1 VAGLSSPSADHP
13 NALLLRRAHAAFASG
28 DTEAIGQLFAPDI
41 VSVIPGRSSVSG
53 TERGIGNVLANA
65 AAIMERTNGTYRADA
80 IDYLGTDRHAVAL
93 TRLTAE
99 RDGVKLDI
107 GQVVIFEVV
116 DGKLAN
122 SFHIPYDLYAWDD
135 FIG

>member
-1 VAGLSSPSADHP
+1 MAVPESPAEHP
-13 NALLLRRAHAAFASG
+13 NAQLLRRAHQAFASG
-28 DTEAIGQLFAPDI
+28 DIEAIRQLFADDI
-41 VSVIPGRSSVSG
+41 VSVIPGRSAVSG
-53 TERGIGNVLANA
+53 TERGIDDVLANA

-80 IDYLGTDRHAVAL
+80 VDYLGSDRHAVAL

-99 RDGVKLDI
+99 RDGVTLDT

-122 SFHIPYDLYAWDD
+122 SFHIPYDLYAWDEV
-135 FIG
+135 IG

>member
-1 VAGLSSPSADHP
+1 MSGQQSAAEHP
-13 NALLLRRAHAAFASG
+13 NAQLLRRAHEAFASG
-28 DTEAIGQLFAPDI
+28 DTEAIKQLFAHDI
-41 VSVIPGRSSVSG
+41 VSVIPGRSAVSG
-53 TERGIGNVLANA
+53 TEQGIDNVLANA
-65 AAIMERTNGTYRADA
+65 AAIMERTDGTYRAVA
-80 IDYLGTDRHAVAL
+80 VDYLGTDRHAVAL

-99 RDGVKLDI
+99 RDGVKLDT